1 MFIEIQELEQ
11 HPIDFKEE
19 ISPDVLDLGEDLQ
32 QVGALYTEGRAQL
45 VEEQHGKHQIVK
57 DIRVDGSLNTRSQT
71 SLRPMSGAGGA
82 GRQPQV

>member
-32 QVGALYTEGRAQL
+32 QVGALHTEGRAQL

-57 DIRVDGSLNTRSQT
+57 DIRVNGSLDTR
-71 SLRPMSGAGGA
+71 
-82 GRQPQV
+82 VN